1 MNETDQLETLQA
13 LTEVARER
21 ELPRRGLRLARVRVS
36 PSSYLAAASV
46 LTFGSALLLRSERD
60 VLALAAV
67 AIAWLIIPVLA
78 LTDRIEFDGQWLTRR
93 GPAPFFLGLI
103 AGRQKELSLAD
114 FEKVDTQAVRTL
126 RRGGR
131 VRYRYRTLIVG
142 RNAEFAFAS
151 GGRSYRQM
159 VRQLFPL
166 IPPDKLDLRTIEL
179 RDYLCEPKPLNQ
191 DVKTL
196 QLASAAVL
204 DDATLEFRL
213 GGRKQA
219 RPEVSEMRS
228 EMSDVRSEISNLRSE
243 ATPDGSEDPELNRS
257 EDPGPHSNETAATGV
272 SAIDGER
279 AILLGQVGNKLRIAG
294 RLNEA
299 REAFRRAL
307 IVTPA
312 DGRLLFDFA
321 RLLRSQASS
330 LRDAKLLSRARAALR
345 LSAMRAEKEPTLL
358 ALVGESFLEWGE
370 TVRAQS
376 SFQKALELQPEN
388 FRARMGL
395 ANLALR
401 EGKLAH
407 VIHQYRDAAHAA
419 RDKALIRHAGREAA
433 YYARLNEDDDYLT
446 VELRRINWLQ
456 HSLKVRRL
464 AARVTNASIL
474 VALVVPYFDA
484 GVAGLCWS
492 LASSSLIAWISSLL
506 AIKLLARRRTPRL
519 ETRSA

>member
-1 MNETDQLETLQA
+1 MNDTEQIETLKA

-21 ELPRRGLRLARVRVS
+21 ERPRKGLRLASVRVS
-36 PSSYLAAASV
+36 PGSYLVAASI

-60 VLALAAV
+60 VLALVAV
-67 AIAWLIIPVLA
+67 GVAWLVIPILA
-78 LTDRIEFDGQWLTRR
+78 LTDRIEFDGEFLVRR
-93 GPAPFFLGLI
+93 GPGPFLLKRI
-103 AGRQKELSLAD
+103 AGRQKPLSVPD

-131 VRYRYRTLIVG
+131 VRYRYRTQIVG
-142 RNAEFAFAS
+142 KNAEFTFAS

-166 IPPDKLDLRTIEL
+166 IHEDKLDLRTIEL
-179 RDYLCEPKPLNQ
+179 RDYLCEPKPLNREVQ
-191 DVKTL
+191 SL
-196 QLASAAVL
+196 HLASADVL
-204 DDATLEFRL
+204 DDATLDFKL
-213 GGRKQA
+213 GGKRQ
-219 RPEVSEMRS
+219 E
-228 EMSDVRSEISNLRSE
+228 L
-243 ATPDGSEDPELNRS
+243 PDGTDEAA
-257 EDPGPHSNETAATGV
+257 TAA
-272 SAIDGER
+272 ANIDGER

-307 IVTPA
+307 IVIPK
-312 DGRLLFDFA
+312 DGRLIFQFA

-330 LRDAKLLSRARAALR
+330 LSDPKLLSRARAALR
-345 LSAMRAEKEPTLL
+345 LSAMRAAAQPELL

-370 TVRAQS
+370 TTRAQS
-376 SFQKALELQPEN
+376 SFQRAIDLEPRN

-407 VIHQYRDAAHAA
+407 VIHQYRDAAGAA
-419 RDKALIRHAGREAA
+419 SDKALTRHAGREGE
-433 YYARLNEDDDYLT
+433 YYARLNDDDDYLVT
-446 VELRRINWLQ
+446 ELRRINWLQ

-474 VALVVPYFDA
+474 AALVVPYVDS

-492 LASSSLIAWISSLL
+492 LASSSLIAWISSLI
-506 AIKLLARRRTPRL
+506 AIKLFARRRAPRL
-519 ETRSA
+519 AT

>member
-13 LTEVARER
+13 LAEVARDRER
-21 ELPRRGLRLARVRVS
+21 PRKGLRLARVRVS
-36 PSSYLAAASV
+36 PGSYLAVASV

-67 AIAWLIIPVLA
+67 AIAWLIVPALA
-78 LTDRIEFDGQWLTRR
+78 LTDRIEFDGQWLVRR
-93 GPAPFFLGLI
+93 GPAPFLLGLI

-126 RRGGR
+126 RRGGS

-166 IPPDKLDLRTIEL
+166 IPPDKLDLRTMEL
-179 RDYLCEPKPLNQ
+179 RDYLCDPKPLNRE
-191 DVKTL
+191 VKSL

-204 DDATLEFRL
+204 DDASLDFKL
-213 GGRKQA
+213 GGRKQFKTEA
-219 RPEVSEMRS
+219 PAVKCEI
-228 EMSDVRSEISNLRSE
+228 SDAKSEISD
-243 ATPDGSEDPELNRS
+243 A
-257 EDPGPHSNETAATGV
+257 
-272 SAIDGER
+272 ER
-279 AILLGQVGNKLRIAG
+279 ALLLGQVGNKLRVAG

-307 IVTPA
+307 IVTPT
-312 DGRLLFDFA
+312 DGRLIFEFA

-330 LRDAKLLSRARAALR
+330 LRDARLLSRARAALR

-370 TVRAQS
+370 IVRAQS
-376 SFQKALELQPEN
+376 TFQKALELQPEN

-419 RDKALIRHAGREAA
+419 VDQALIRHAGREAA

-446 VELRRINWLQ
+446 AELRRINWLQ

-474 VALVVPYFDA
+474 VALVVPYFDTSA
-484 GVAGLCWS
+484 ASLCWS
-492 LASSSLIAWISSLL
+492 LASSSLIAWISSLF
-506 AIKLLARRRTPRL
+506 AIKLLARRRTPQL
-519 ETRSA
+519 EPRSV

>member
-1 MNETDQLETLQA
+1 MNETDQIETLKA

-21 ELPRRGLRLARVRVS
+21 ERPRKGLRLASVRVS
-36 PSSYLAAASV
+36 PGSYLAAASV

-67 AIAWLIIPVLA
+67 AVAWLIIPILA
-78 LTDRIEFDGQWLTRR
+78 LTDRIEFDGQLLTRR
-93 GPAPFFLGLI
+93 GPGPFLMGLL
-103 AGRQKELSLAD
+103 AGRQKELSLHD
-114 FEKVDTQAVRTL
+114 FEKVDTHAVRTL

-131 VRYRYRTLIVG
+131 VRYRYRTLVVG

-166 IPPDKLDLRTIEL
+166 VPEDKLDLRTMEL
-179 RDYLCEPKPLNQ
+179 RDYLCEPKPLNRE
-191 DVKTL
+191 VKSL
-196 QLASAAVL
+196 HLASADLL

-213 GGRKQA
+213 GGKKQW
-219 RPEVSEMRS
+219 RS
-228 EMSDVRSEISNLRSE
+228 ESANFKSEISTAQTEL
-243 ATPDGSEDPELNRS
+243 PPENS
-257 EDPGPHSNETAATGV
+257 QSGVPPGTESTLEPLGQPESV
-272 SAIDGER
+272 ISAIDGER

-307 IVTPA
+307 LVTPA
-312 DGRLLFDFA
+312 DGRLIFEFA

-345 LSAMRAEKEPTLL
+345 LSAKRAQNEPALL

-370 TVRAQS
+370 TTRAQN
-376 SFQKALELQPEN
+376 SFQKAIELEPEN

-407 VIHQYRDAAHAA
+407 VIHQYREAA
-419 RDKALIRHAGREAA
+419 RAGADKALTAHAGREAA

-446 VELRRINWLQ
+446 AELRRINWLQ

-464 AARVTNASIL
+464 AGRVTNASIL

-484 GVAGLCWS
+484 EAAGLCWS
-492 LASSSLIAWISSLL
+492 LATSSLLAWISSLF
-506 AIKLLARRRTPRL
+506 AIKFLARRRTPRL
-519 ETRSA
+519 ETRSV

>member
-21 ELPRRGLRLARVRVS
+21 ERPQKRLRLAKVRVS
-36 PSSYLAAASV
+36 PGSYLAAASV

-67 AIAWLIIPVLA
+67 AIAWLIVPALA
-78 LTDRIEFDGQWLTRR
+78 LTDRIEFDGEWLVRR
-93 GPAPFFLGLI
+93 GPAPFLLGLI
-103 AGRQKELSLAD
+103 GGRQKELSLAD

-151 GGRSYRQM
+151 GGRSYREM

-166 IPPDKLDLRTIEL
+166 IPPDKLDLRTMEL
-179 RDYLCEPKPLNQ
+179 RDYLCDPKPLNRE
-191 DVKTL
+191 VKSL
-196 QLASAAVL
+196 HLASAEVL
-204 DDATLEFRL
+204 DQATLEFRL
-213 GGRKQA
+213 GGKKQWN
-219 RPEVSEMRS
+219 
-228 EMSDVRSEISNLRSE
+228 SEIPNDDERV
-243 ATPDGSEDPELNRS
+243 AN
-257 EDPGPHSNETAATGV
+257 
-272 SAIDGER
+272 DGER
-279 AILLGQVGNKLRIAG
+279 AILLGHVGNKLRIAG

-312 DGRLLFDFA
+312 DGRLIFEFA

-345 LSAMRAEKEPTLL
+345 LSAMRARTEPTLL
-358 ALVGESFLEWGE
+358 VLVGESFLEWGE
-370 TVRAQS
+370 TARAQS

-388 FRARMGL
+388 FRAHIGL

-401 EGKLAH
+401 DGKLAH
-407 VIHQYRDAAHAA
+407 VIHQYRDAARAGV
-419 RDKALIRHAGREAA
+419 DKALIRHAGREAA

-446 VELRRINWLQ
+446 AELRRINWLQ
-456 HSLKVRRL
+456 HALKVRRL

-484 GVAGLCWS
+484 AVAGICWS
-492 LASSSLIAWISSLL
+492 LASSSLIAWISSLF
-506 AIKLLARRRTPRL
+506 AIKALARRRTPRL
-519 ETRSA
+519 ETGSV